1 MRQGSSSRH
10 FVYFNIKQQ
19 ASNFRIKALAFYKLG
34 VLLRT
39 FYLVLGCKILV
50 DTMWCY
56 WTRLDSNPQR
66 HRSCQWYHQLV
77 KQKWLQVYTRSRH
90 DSLQRAPIVLPVHST
105 SLPGR

>member
-56 WTRLDSNPQR
+56 WTPLDSNPQR

-77 KQKWLQVYTRSRH
+77 
-90 DSLQRAPIVLPVHST
+90 
-105 SLPGR
+105 